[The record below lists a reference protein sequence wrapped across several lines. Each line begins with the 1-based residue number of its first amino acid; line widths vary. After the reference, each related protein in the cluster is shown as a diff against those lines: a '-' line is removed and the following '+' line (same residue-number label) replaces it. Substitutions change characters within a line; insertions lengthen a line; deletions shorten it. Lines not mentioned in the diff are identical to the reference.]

1 MKKHFNKEIAMTIED
16 DKDFENYF
24 KCCNCYDV
32 YTDGDFNVR
41 DQCHITWKNWGS
53 PNRDCNIK
61 VN

>member
-41 DQCHITWKNWGS
+41 DQCHITWKN
-53 PNRDCNIK
+53 
-61 VN
+61 